1 MKLEE
6 YFSCFYA
13 GTKNPSLEV
22 MHYFM
27 EELGHPEKDLKVIHI
42 AGTNG
47 KGSIT
52 EMMSNIL
59 TQSGYR
65 TGKFMSPHLICYNE
79 RIAINNQNITD
90 EEFENLI
97 IELNPKVET
106 YNRTHDSKVTLFELQ
121 TTMAILYF
129 ARKQCDFV
137 VMETGLGGLFD
148 CTNIVNGM
156 ISIIASIGYDHMNL
170 LGNTLEEIAM
180 QKAGII
186 KEKGDTIFVKQEE
199 FINKII
205 EKTCKEKKNQLHCVD
220 LKKVEEISIQ
230 ENVTKF
236 SYGKNRNVEIN
247 LKGEKQIQNAVI
259 CLECVAIL
267 KSQNIVIADD
277 IMRKALKT
285 VIHKGR
291 FETICE
297 NPKIIFDGAHNEPA
311 ISHLKDTIQLYHKNA
326 KKVLILSIFD
336 TKDYHKILAQLLE
349 EDAIF
354 IFTDGN
360 EEGRF
365 VPKETLYDVAKKI
378 ANQKTLKKLSMKEA
392 LQVVKEKYNDYVTF
406 VVGSFYV
413 YEMVK
418 KELEGKN
425 DTN

>member
-1 MKLEE
+1 MNLEE

-90 EEFENLI
+90 EEFEDLI

-170 LGNTLEEIAM
+170 LGNSLEEIAM

-186 KEKGDTIFVKQEE
+186 KE
-199 FINKII
+199 
-205 EKTCKEKKNQLHCVD
+205 
-220 LKKVEEISIQ
+220 
-230 ENVTKF
+230 
-236 SYGKNRNVEIN
+236 R
-247 LKGEKQIQNAVI
+247 
-259 CLECVAIL
+259 AI
-267 KSQNIVIADD
+267 
-277 IMRKALKT
+277 
-285 VIHKGR
+285 R
-291 FETICE
+291 F
-297 NPKIIFDGAHNEPA
+297 
-311 ISHLKDTIQLYHKNA
+311 L
-326 KKVLILSIFD
+326 
-336 TKDYHKILAQLLE
+336 
-349 EDAIF
+349 
-354 IFTDGN
+354 
-360 EEGRF
+360 
-365 VPKETLYDVAKKI
+365 
-378 ANQKTLKKLSMKEA
+378 
-392 LQVVKEKYNDYVTF
+392 
-406 VVGSFYV
+406 
-413 YEMVK
+413 
-418 KELEGKN
+418 
-425 DTN
+425 

>member
-1 MKLEE
+1 
-6 YFSCFYA
+6 
-13 GTKNPSLEV
+13 
-22 MHYFM
+22 M
-27 EELGHPEKDLKVIHI
+27 EELGHTEKDLKVIHV

-199 FINKII
+199 FINAII

-220 LKKVEEISIQ
+220 LKKIEEISIQ
-230 ENVTKF
+230 ANVTKF

-267 KSQNIVIADD
+267 KSKNIVIADD

-311 ISHLKDTIQLYHKNA
+311 ISHLKDTIQLYYKNA
-326 KKVLILSIFD
+326 KKVLVLSIFD

-365 VPKETLYDVAKKI
+365 VPKETLYDGAKKI

-406 VVGSFYV
+406 IVGSFYV

>member
-1 MKLEE
+1 VKLEE

-27 EELGHPEKDLKVIHI
+27 EELGHTEKDLKVIHV

-199 FINKII
+199 FINAII

-220 LKKVEEISIQ
+220 LKKIEEISIQ
-230 ENVTKF
+230 ANVTKF

-267 KSQNIVIADD
+267 KSKNIVIADD

-311 ISHLKDTIQLYHKNA
+311 ISHLKDTIQLYYKNA
-326 KKVLILSIFD
+326 KKVLVLSIFD

-365 VPKETLYDVAKKI
+365 VPKETLYDGAKKI

-406 VVGSFYV
+406 IVGSFYV

>member
-27 EELGHPEKDLKVIHI
+27 EELGHTEKDLKVIHV

-199 FINKII
+199 FINAII

-220 LKKVEEISIQ
+220 LKKIEEISIQ
-230 ENVTKF
+230 ANVTKF

-247 LKGEKQIQNAVI
+247 FGLQQ
-259 CLECVAIL
+259 
-267 KSQNIVIADD
+267 S
-277 IMRKALKT
+277 
-285 VIHKGR
+285 
-291 FETICE
+291 
-297 NPKIIFDGAHNEPA
+297 NE
-311 ISHLKDTIQLYHKNA
+311 
-326 KKVLILSIFD
+326 
-336 TKDYHKILAQLLE
+336 
-349 EDAIF
+349 
-354 IFTDGN
+354 
-360 EEGRF
+360 
-365 VPKETLYDVAKKI
+365 
-378 ANQKTLKKLSMKEA
+378 
-392 LQVVKEKYNDYVTF
+392 
-406 VVGSFYV
+406 
-413 YEMVK
+413 
-418 KELEGKN
+418 
-425 DTN
+425 